1 MRWFILLFCIIIG
14 GLFFNLGWK
23 IWKKG
28 KISLIHDY
36 HYKKVK
42 DNDKKAYTAQIGKA
56 HLVIGIGIILTGIID
71 FFVDTLSVWWVCGIT
86 FCIGLVMIIYAQI
99 KYNHGLF

>member
-1 MRWFILLFCIIIG
+1 MRWFELLFLLITG
-14 GLFFNLGWK
+14 SLFSNLGWK

-42 DNDKKAYTAQIGKA
+42 DNDKKAYTAKMGKA
-56 HLVIGIGIILTGIID
+56 HLVIGIGLILTGIFD
-71 FFVDTLSVWWVCGIT
+71 FFSDTLWGWWLGGTALCA
-86 FCIGLVMIIYAQI
+86 GLVMIIYAQI
-99 KYNHGLF
+99 KYNHGMF